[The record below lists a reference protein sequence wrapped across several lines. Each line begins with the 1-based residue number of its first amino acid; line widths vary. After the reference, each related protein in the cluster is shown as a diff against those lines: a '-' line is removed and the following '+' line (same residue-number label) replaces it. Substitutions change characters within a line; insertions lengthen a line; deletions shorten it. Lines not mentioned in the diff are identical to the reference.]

1 LGEPTP
7 FADNLLA
14 ADALLF
20 LLSCLFSY
28 FALRSRGLRRM
39 HRIERA
45 ADAIFILDMLVMVTI
60 CGFLTYAVTAPSHT

>member
-1 LGEPTP
+1 LGKPTP